1 MSVTELKTSL
11 TELINTTDDVDTL
24 EQMIAFYRQLHSH
37 EDWWNELSP
46 EQQAQIKKGSLQAS
60 EGQVVSKEQV
70 REAVKDFW
78 TNP

>member
-70 REAVKDFW
+70 REAVKDLW

>member
-60 EGQVVSKEQV
+60 KGQVVSKEQV
-70 REAVKDFW
+70 REAVKDLW

>member
-1 MSVTELKTSL
+1 MSVTELRTSL

-70 REAVKDFW
+70 REAVKDLW